1 LLQNP
6 RARLIVLGQRRNPE
20 EFSNTLRFHAL
31 RLHEVGMMKTDPHKL
46 ISRGTDWHFLK
57 ELRNELKA

>member
-1 LLQNP
+1 MGS
-6 RARLIVLGQRRNPE
+6 AGNPE